1 MRFVGIDPATTTG
14 FVALDEDGNVLVE
27 TAVMGEGKKE
37 KGGISVKK
45 LVSLENKFYGLLKPN
60 DIIAIEQP
68 AYGTQTAVTAGMIHG
83 GLRTMIFRKGFNDF
97 IEVNP
102 ARTKKFVNVES
113 WTGEKGKK
121 RRLNS
126 EEQKAAVEVAA
137 LEHFGYTHPV
147 HDVIDAYIIA
157 RISLAVHS
165 VRNGGDLELYTPYQ
179 QEVIRDIINP
189 PPKVKKPATNVSKP
203 KTKSNKRTGKPAAG
217 DSHTHSKEQQF
228 LF

>member
-1 MRFVGIDPATTTG
+1 MRHVGVDPAKTTG
-14 FVALDEDGNVLVE
+14 FVALDEYGNVLVE
-27 TAVMGEGKKE
+27 IDVHGDGKRVP
-37 KGGISVKK
+37 GGISIGM
-45 LVSLENKFYGLLKPN
+45 LVSLENKFYGLLRPDDK
-60 DIIAIEQP
+60 IAIEQP

-83 GLRTMIFRKGFNDF
+83 GLRTMMFRKGFTEF

-126 EEQKAAVEVAA
+126 EEQKAAVKAGA
-137 LEHFGYTHPV
+137 LAHFGYTHPV

-157 RISLAVHS
+157 KISLAVYS
-165 VRNGGDLELYTPYQ
+165 VRNGGSLDIYTSYQ
-179 QEVIRDIINP
+179 QEVIRDIISP
-189 PPKVKKPATNVSKP
+189 PPKVKQSSKKDGSSKP
-203 KTKSNKRTGKPAAG
+203 KTRKRRGKPAAAG
-217 DSHTHSKEQQF
+217 SHTQNTEQTL

>member
-1 MRFVGIDPATTTG
+1 MRFIGVDPATTTG
-14 FVALDEDGNVLVE
+14 FVALDEEGNVLVE
-27 TAVMGEGKKE
+27 TPVMGEGKKE

-45 LVSLENKFYGLLKPN
+45 LVSLENKFYGLLKLD

-83 GLRTMIFRKGFNDF
+83 GLRTMMFRKGFSEF

-113 WTGEKGKK
+113 WEGEKGKK

-137 LEHFGYTHPV
+137 LAHFGYTHPI

-165 VRNGGDLELYTPYQ
+165 VRNGGSLESYTSYQ
-179 QEVIRDIINP
+179 QEVIRDIISP
-189 PPKVKKPATNVSKP
+189 PPKVKNPRKKDCNPKP
-203 KTKSNKRTGKPAAG
+203 KTSKRPGKPAAAG
-217 DSHTHSKEQQF
+217 SHTHLKEQQF